1 MIPPMRGPEIWLP
14 LLALLTAGCST
25 GSGPVSPERPNVL
38 LISLDTLRADA
49 LGTYGCEF
57 DTSPVIDAL
66 AARGVQCQDATSPT
80 SWTLP
85 SHVTMLTGLSISA
98 HGICDERLLMPGWVG
113 PEAAAAPPLRGEFL
127 GELLGRAGYDTA
139 GFFTWEYL
147 DPRYGFGIGFETY
160 ERVGGTVWTDG
171 PQRKR
176 LTALQAAG
184 DEDAIRVWME
194 AEPHLFNAQLP
205 TADIAVDRALT
216 WLGEERAAED
226 PFFLF
231 LHLFDTHDDYVAP
244 EPFSNPFDPDYEGQ
258 IDGTRITTPDSP
270 VRGDMPA
277 EDLAHVRARYLGE
290 VAWVDHQVGRLL
302 DGLASLGLEEDTLVV
317 LTSDHGE
324 EFYEHGKKT
333 HRTQLYRESVHVPLV
348 FSWPGRLP
356 AGGKIDGPVGLVDLV
371 PTIAALAD
379 IPGPQSTSGRDLSA
393 VLRGETPNKEMVYVS
408 ELKVF
413 QNGQPIPDRHTGL
426 RRGTLH
432 CLVVT
437 DHAGVRRGTVYDVST
452 SPGEEGTG
460 QLFGEGS
467 SEMASFDELLD
478 GVRIATARQRA
489 DAPPRRTSGAP
500 LDQAAATELG
510 AMGYSEGLDAYT
522 TGEAAPPTDRLCLD
536 GCQLPRPS
544 APEDDSQ

>member
-1 MIPPMRGPEIWLP
+1 MRGPEIWLLP
-14 LLALLTAGCST
+14 LALFALGCST
-25 GSGPVSPERPNVL
+25 GPGPGGRPNVL
-38 LISLDTLRADA
+38 LVSIDTLRADA
-49 LGTYGCEF
+49 LGTYGAEF

-85 SHVTMLTGLSISA
+85 SHVSMLTGLSISA
-98 HGICDERLLMPGWVG
+98 HGMCDERLLMPGWVG
-113 PEAAAAPPLRGEFL
+113 PDAATAPPLRGEFL

-171 PQRKR
+171 PQRQR
-176 LTALQAAG
+176 LAALQAAG
-184 DEDAIRVWME
+184 DEGAIRAWME
-194 AEPHLFNAQLP
+194 AEPHFFNAQLP
-205 TADIAVDRALT
+205 TADLAVDRALT
-216 WLGEERAAED
+216 WLGQERRPED

-231 LHLFDTHDDYVAP
+231 LHLFDVHDDYVAP
-244 EPFSNPFDPDYEGQ
+244 EPFSNPFDPDYDGP

-277 EDLAHVRARYLGE
+277 RDLDHVRARYLGE

-324 EFYEHGKKT
+324 EFYEHGRKT
-333 HRTQLYRESVHVPLV
+333 HRTQLLRESVHVPLI
-348 FSWPGRLP
+348 FSWPGKLP
-356 AGGKIDGPVGLVDLV
+356 AGAEVDGPVGLVDLV

-379 IPGPQSTSGRDLSA
+379 VPGPAATSGRDLSA
-393 VLRGETPNKEMVYVS
+393 VLRGEAPNREMIYLG

-413 QNGQPIPDRHTGL
+413 QNGQPIPDLHTSL

-437 DHAGVRRGTVYDVST
+437 DYTGARKGTVYDVSA
-452 SPGEEGTG
+452 SPRESGPGTAFEEG
-460 QLFGEGS
+460 S
-467 SEMASFDELLD
+467 AEMARFDEMLAN
-478 GVRIATARQRA
+478 VRIATARQRT
-489 DAPPRRTSGAP
+489 DAPPRQTSGAP
-500 LDQAAATELG
+500 LDQAATTELG
-510 AMGYSEGLDAYT
+510 AMGYSDGQDAYT
-522 TGEAAPPTDRLCLD
+522 RGESSPPTDRLCLD
-536 GCQLPRPS
+536 GCQLPRPP
-544 APEDDSQ
+544 AQEDDSQ